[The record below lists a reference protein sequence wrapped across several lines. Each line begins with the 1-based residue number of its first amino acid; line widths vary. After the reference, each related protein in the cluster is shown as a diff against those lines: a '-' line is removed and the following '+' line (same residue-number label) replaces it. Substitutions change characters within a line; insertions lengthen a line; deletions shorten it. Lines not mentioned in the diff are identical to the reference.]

1 MVILKTM
8 QIMEEICLMNESKL
22 YNMKFFAINGLCLVK
37 IKDRYTTKLNI

>member
-8 QIMEEICLMNESKL
+8 QIMEELCLMNESKL

-37 IKDRYTTKLNI
+37 IKDRYITKLDI